1 MSVRSWADV
10 VNVLRSGAG
19 ETLRV
24 RKGLLPHPKT
34 FGLQPTFGLPD
45 GRVGDFRG
53 RLDDGSALHVC
64 DYGGFY
70 VVVLEPPKPVLM
82 QVAQE
87 APATTIGG
95 GAALGAAIGAAVGR
109 TTNATLAGAAVG
121 ALFAALLVAAAEE
134 DG

>member
-1 MSVRSWADV
+1 MRVRSWPDV
-10 VNVLRSGAG
+10 VAVLRAGAG

-34 FGLQPTFGLPD
+34 FGLLPTFGLPD

-53 RLDDGSALHVC
+53 HLDDGSALHVC
-64 DYGGFY
+64 DYGAFY
-70 VVVLEPPKPVLM
+70 VVVLERPRPLLM

-87 APATTIGG
+87 APVATIGG

-121 ALFAALLVAAAEE
+121 GLFAALLVAVSE
-134 DG
+134 DEG

>member
-1 MSVRSWADV
+1 MTVRSWSDV
-10 VNVLRSGAG
+10 VAVLRAGAG

-45 GRVGDFRG
+45 GRIGDFRG

-70 VVVLEPPKPVLM
+70 VVVLEPAKPVLM

-87 APATTIGG
+87 APAATIGG
-95 GAALGAAIGAAVGR
+95 GAALGAAIGSAIGR
-109 TTNATLAGAAVG
+109 TKSATLAGAAVG
-121 ALFAALLVAAAEE
+121 GLFAALVVAASGE
-134 DG
+134 D